1 MLLEQCHVIIS
12 KNIIN
17 AYVLVNDNGYG
28 YKVYTK
34 DHNDLKSIDFDYI
47 MRYGSRIYDYERIKN
62 IFNIKEEEF
71 IIH

>member
-28 YKVYTK
+28 YKVYYK
-34 DHNDLKSIDFDYI
+34 EYSDLKQVDFNYI
-47 MRYGSRIYDYERIKN
+47 KSYGSRIYDYERIKD
-62 IFNIKEEEF
+62 IFHIEEEAF
-71 IIH
+71 LIY